1 MNGTN
6 KICPMKKRNI
16 FLFAIILIVAIVV
29 ALIVKN
35 VKHDENIIKVGY
47 KLNSGYQIYFVA
59 KDLGIYEKHELK
71 VEGVSFTSTAQMMQ
85 ALVSGQIDATAAG
98 SIEVIAETEL
108 NSPNSIRVFNTLVFN
123 KANPF
128 FSIIIP
134 INSKINSIKDL
145 KGKSIGVLPGTTS
158 VTFLKSC
165 VSNFFSPDSMRIEQL
180 ELRIQLQAL
189 SLGQVDALYTVDP
202 IVSLA
207 INKNIGKILIKGPE
221 NTYIMNPMAT
231 GGSIVSVKFFNEK
244 RNAALKFINAMDETI
259 DIMRTDELNT
269 RKIVA
274 KNTNL
279 DQNIAATISL
289 IDYWKLGETDFSHVQ
304 KYLDFLY
311 SQKILSKPINANELY
326 LKR

>member
-1 MNGTN
+1 
-6 KICPMKKRNI
+6 
-16 FLFAIILIVAIVV
+16 VV
-29 ALIVKN
+29 VFIVKN
-35 VKHDENIIKVGY
+35 FKHDENILKVGY

-108 NSPNSIRVFNTLVFN
+108 NSPNSVRVFNTLVFN
-123 KANPF
+123 KTNPF
-128 FSIIIP
+128 FSIITP

-145 KGKSIGVLPGTTS
+145 KGKNIGVLPGTTS

-165 VSNFFSPDSMRIEQL
+165 VSNFFSPDSMKIEQL

-207 INKNIGKILIKGPE
+207 INKNIGKILSKGPE
-221 NTYIMNPMAT
+221 NTYIMDPLAT

-244 RNAALKFINAMDETI
+244 RNTALKFIKAMDETI
-259 DIMRTDELNT
+259 DIMRVDEMNT

-279 DQNIAATISL
+279 DQNIAATINL
-289 IDYWKLGETDFSHVQ
+289 IDYWKLDETNFSQVQ

-311 SQKILSKPINANELY
+311 SQKILSKPIVARDLY
-326 LKR
+326 LKY